1 MTYMAYIFIYY
12 SYLLLNFFR
21 VMSENKVNGFF
32 VAPTA
37 LRAIKLADPQT
48 IEGKKYNIDRYLC
61 ICAYLLYISVD
72 FRSFETYYILHIVVV
87 VCPIQIQSENPLH
100 HECIHT
106 SWGKGFSGSL
116 PTVKFFFLVFLVLT
130 INLTK
135 GVFFT

>member
-1 MTYMAYIFIYY
+1 MTYMASIFIYY

-61 ICAYLLYISVD
+61 KCAYLLYISVD
-72 FRSFETYYILHIVVV
+72 FRSFETYYLLWLWCVQYRYSLKILCIMNAY
-87 VCPIQIQSENPLH
+87 IQVE
-100 HECIHT
+100 
-106 SWGKGFSGSL
+106 
-116 PTVKFFFLVFLVLT
+116 
-130 INLTK
+130 
-135 GVFFT
+135 

>member
-48 IEGKKYNIDRYLC
+48 IEGKKYNIDRYVS
-61 ICAYLLYISVD
+61 ID
-72 FRSFETYYILHIVVV
+72 FRDILWSVRHRYREYSVEI
-87 VCPIQIQSENPLH
+87 PQH
-100 HECIHT
+100 YECIHRNE
-106 SWGKGFSGSL
+106 GE
-116 PTVKFFFLVFLVLT
+116 
-130 INLTK
+130 
-135 GVFFT
+135 